1 MSRNKKNFILNTI
14 NSIEESHKKYEV
26 LLKKTDITETEK
38 EEKKGI
44 EDNIRKITES
54 VNVIKSLP
62 VKSLIEMERIIHKS
76 NDFVTGLDF
85 TPSFVSSKSYT
96 YSNDT
101 GYSLL
106 VNHTNSISIDTIYG
120 ISNITKRVIDDV
132 TNFNG
137 ESNLSITRQS
147 EKLPFGGVIHTTPVG
162 NEYIISFEFSLLRFP
177 SKVLQNSLYSHQM
190 KQVTTRRSGLIC
202 FNYGTNKSIEFA
214 VMAPQGHPDK
224 TIKDSSKKINTF
236 KNKYSPFSIAVSF
249 PFKGNC
255 SNSIH
260 TDYKFKLNT
269 SYLVKLRITSEDN
282 TSNLID
288 TNRLRY
294 ELFINNSLEE
304 VIFTYG
310 KVWNRNGKKLK
321 ESGEIPSQPG
331 FLNVYKKDYNDSIP
345 RFGISKEVLQ
355 PNGFDFNTLNLI
367 YSVPYKPLI
376 DYKNISSNDLL
387 KHKNKFHKI
396 IYKRHLHKLNTGV
409 NFGKI
414 NIFYSILTKN

>member
-1 MSRNKKNFILNTI
+1 MSSNKKKFILNTI
-14 NSIEESHKKYEV
+14 KSIEESHKKYDV

-54 VNVIKSLP
+54 VNVIKTLP
-62 VKSLIEMERIIHKS
+62 VKSLIEMERIIYKS

-106 VNHTNSISIDTIYG
+106 VNHNNNISKDMIFG
-120 ISNITKRVIDDV
+120 ISNLTKGVIDDV

-147 EKLPFGGVIHTTPVG
+147 NELPFGGVIHTKPVG
-162 NEYIISFEFSLLRFP
+162 NEYIISFEFSLSRFP
-177 SKVLQNSLYSHQM
+177 SKTSQNSLYSHQM

-202 FNYGTNKSIEFA
+202 FNYGANNKSIEFA
-214 VMAPQGHPDK
+214 AMAPQGYPK
-224 TIKDSSKKINTF
+224 NTTEGSNIF

-269 SYLVKLRITSEDN
+269 TYLVKLRITSEDN
-282 TSNLID
+282 VSNLNSK
-288 TNRLRY
+288 NRLRY
-294 ELFINNSLEE
+294 ELFVNNSLEE

-321 ESGEIPSQPG
+321 KNGIIPSQPG
-331 FLNVYKKDYNDSIP
+331 FLNVNGQFYDNTSP
-345 RFGISKEVLQ
+345 RFSISKEVLQ

-376 DYKNISSNDLL
+376 NYKNISSNDLL
-387 KHKNKFHKI
+387 EHKNKFYNM
-396 IYKRHLHKLNTGV
+396 IYKRYLYKINNGV

-414 NIFYSILTKN
+414 NIYYSTT

>member
-1 MSRNKKNFILNTI
+1 MSRNKKKFILNTI

-85 TPSFVSSKSYT
+85 TPSYVPSKNYT

-106 VNHTNSISIDTIYG
+106 VNHTNSISNDMIFG
-120 ISNITKRVIDDV
+120 ISNLTKRVFDDV

-137 ESNLSITRQS
+137 EPTLSITRQS
-147 EKLPFGGVIHTTPVG
+147 SKLPFGGVIHTEPVG
-162 NEYIISFEFSLLRFP
+162 NEYIISFEFSLSRFP
-177 SKVLQNSLYSHQM
+177 SKTSQNSLYSHQM

-202 FNYGTNKSIEFA
+202 FNYGANNKSIEFA
-214 VMAPQGHPDK
+214 AMAPQGYPK
-224 TIKDSSKKINTF
+224 NTTEGSNIF
-236 KNKYSPFSIAVSF
+236 KNKNSPFSIAVSF

-269 SYLVKLRITSEDN
+269 TYLVKLRITSEDN
-282 TSNLID
+282 VSNLNSK
-288 TNRLRY
+288 NRLRY
-294 ELFINNSLEE
+294 ELFVNNSLEE

-310 KVWNRNGKKLK
+310 KVWGRTGKELKKNGV
-321 ESGEIPSQPG
+321 IPSQPG
-331 FLNVYKKDYNDSIP
+331 FLNVNGQFYDNTSP
-345 RFGISKEVLQ
+345 RFSISKEVLQ

-376 DYKNISSNDLL
+376 NYKNISSNDLL
-387 KHKNKFHKI
+387 EHKNKFYNM
-396 IYKRHLHKLNTGV
+396 IYKRYLYKINNGV

-414 NIFYSILTKN
+414 NIYYSTTKKK

>member
-1 MSRNKKNFILNTI
+1 MSSNKKKFILNTI
-14 NSIEESHKKYEV
+14 KSIEESHKKYDV

-54 VNVIKSLP
+54 VNVIKTLP
-62 VKSLIEMERIIHKS
+62 VKSLIEMERIIYKS

-106 VNHTNSISIDTIYG
+106 VNHNNNISKDMIFG
-120 ISNITKRVIDDV
+120 ISNLTKGVIDDV

-147 EKLPFGGVIHTTPVG
+147 NELPFGGVIHTKPVG
-162 NEYIISFEFSLLRFP
+162 NEYIISFEFSLSRFP
-177 SKVLQNSLYSHQM
+177 SKTSQNSLYSHQM

-202 FNYGTNKSIEFA
+202 FNYGANNKYIEFA
-214 VMAPQGHPDK
+214 AMAPQGYPK
-224 TIKDSSKKINTF
+224 NTTEGSNIF

-269 SYLVKLRITSEDN
+269 TYLVKLRITSEDN
-282 TSNLID
+282 VSNLNSK
-288 TNRLRY
+288 NRLRY
-294 ELFINNSLEE
+294 ELFVNNSLEE

-321 ESGEIPSQPG
+321 KNGIIPSQPG
-331 FLNVYKKDYNDSIP
+331 FLNVNGQFYDNTSP
-345 RFGISKEVLQ
+345 RFSISKEVLQ

-376 DYKNISSNDLL
+376 NYKNISSNDLL
-387 KHKNKFHKI
+387 EHKNKFYNM
-396 IYKRHLHKLNTGV
+396 IYKRYLYKINNGV

-414 NIFYSILTKN
+414 NIYYSTT